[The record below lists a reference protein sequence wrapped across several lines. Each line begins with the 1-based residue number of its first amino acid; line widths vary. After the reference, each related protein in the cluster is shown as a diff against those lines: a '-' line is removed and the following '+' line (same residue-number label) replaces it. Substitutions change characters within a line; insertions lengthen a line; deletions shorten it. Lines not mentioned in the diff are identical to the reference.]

1 MTGLDHFIIQIF
13 LVGGSPPE
21 NFWSD
26 GISPR
31 NRFQF
36 PRWPRYAEYWR
47 HPNRSSTATGMKIPK
62 FTPQVPLKEKN
73 HGDVNV
79 TSKMWFCPNFSI
91 TPENSNKTKWA
102 IYLGHEEMICIVL
115 YILYLYLY
123 LHLHLHLHCIVFVF
137 VFVLSCTVLKYSVW
151 CIIWYHIIW
160 YQIKL
165 DYIMYTVYYLTL
177 CYTRRTAQ
185 GGGGSFKNRKL

>member
-115 YILYLYLY
+115 YCIFCICICTCICTCI
-123 LHLHLHLHCIVFVF
+123 CIVLYCICVC
-137 VFVLSCTVLKYSVW
+137 VCVVLY
-151 CIIWYHIIW
+151 CIE
-160 YQIKL
+160 
-165 DYIMYTVYYLTL
+165 V
-177 CYTRRTAQ
+177 
-185 GGGGSFKNRKL
+185 